1 MTALSKIKNA
11 IAKRGESNS
20 VNITTVP
27 DIKSKKTKVSIP
39 SDAVLDER
47 YDRMSRKDFSRR
59 ISTIQPTPI
68 NDSYANF
75 RFSKRAGEV
84 LSPLSKSKFG
94 LTTSSHLRKISLG
107 QNPFR
112 TEKSMMEDGSMSKQ
126 NSPKQL
132 SMTTY
137 AGQKSARHN
146 SIGFGG
152 SSKQNDFA

>member
-1 MTALSKIKNA
+1 MSKVKNA
-11 IAKRGESNS
+11 IAKRNENTP
-20 VNITTVP
+20 VNVTVVP
-27 DIKSKKTKVSIP
+27 EMKQRTKVSIP

-47 YDRMSRKDFSRR
+47 YDRMSRKDFSRK
-59 ISTIQPTPI
+59 ISTIQPSPI

-94 LTTSSHLRKISLG
+94 LTTSTHLRKMSLG
-107 QNPFR
+107 MNPFR
-112 TEKSMMEDGSMSKQ
+112 TGMHLTEDNSGSMSKQ
-126 NSPKQL
+126 NSPKL

-137 AGQKSARHN
+137 PGQKSARHN

-152 SSKQNDFA
+152 GSTK

>member
-1 MTALSKIKNA
+1 M
-11 IAKRGESNS
+11 AKRGESNPIN
-20 VNITTVP
+20 VTVVP
-27 DIKSKKTKVSIP
+27 EMKNKKNKVSIP

-47 YDRMSRKDFSRR
+47 YDRMSRKDFSRK
-59 ISTIQPTPI
+59 ICTIQPSPI
-68 NDSYANF
+68 NDTYANF

-94 LTTSSHLRKISLG
+94 LTTSSHLRKMSLG
-107 QNPFR
+107 MNPFR
-112 TEKSMMEDGSMSKQ
+112 TEMRLTDENSGSMSKR
-126 NSPKQL
+126 NSPKL

-152 SSKQNDFA
+152 GSTKQNDFA

>member
-1 MTALSKIKNA
+1 MSKVKNA
-11 IAKRGESNS
+11 IAKRGESNPIN
-20 VNITTVP
+20 VTVVP
-27 DIKSKKTKVSIP
+27 EMKNKKNKVSIP

-47 YDRMSRKDFSRR
+47 YDRMSRKDFSRK
-59 ISTIQPTPI
+59 ICTIQPSPI
-68 NDSYANF
+68 NDTYANF

-94 LTTSSHLRKISLG
+94 LTTSSHLRKMSLG
-107 QNPFR
+107 MNPFR
-112 TEKSMMEDGSMSKQ
+112 TEMRLTDENSGSMSKR
-126 NSPKQL
+126 NSPKL

-152 SSKQNDFA
+152 GSTKQSDFA

>member
-1 MTALSKIKNA
+1 MSKVKNA
-11 IAKRGESNS
+11 IAKRNENTSIN
-20 VNITTVP
+20 VTVVP
-27 DIKSKKTKVSIP
+27 EIKTHKAKVSIP

-47 YDRMSRKDFSRR
+47 YDRMSRKDFSRK
-59 ISTIQPTPI
+59 ISTIQPNPI

-94 LTTSSHLRKISLG
+94 LTTSTHLRKMSLG
-107 QNPFR
+107 MNPFR
-112 TEKSMMEDGSMSKQ
+112 TEMRLTEDNSGSMSKQ
-126 NSPKQL
+126 NSPKL

-152 SSKQNDFA
+152 GSTKQSDFA

>member
-1 MTALSKIKNA
+1 MSKVKNA
-11 IAKRGESNS
+11 MAKRGESNPIN
-20 VNITTVP
+20 VTVVP
-27 DIKSKKTKVSIP
+27 EMKNKKNKVSIP

-47 YDRMSRKDFSRR
+47 YDRMSRKDFSRK
-59 ISTIQPTPI
+59 ICTIQPSPI
-68 NDSYANF
+68 NDTYANF

-94 LTTSSHLRKISLG
+94 LTTSSHLRKMSLG
-107 QNPFR
+107 MNPFR
-112 TEKSMMEDGSMSKQ
+112 TEMRLTDENSGSMSKR
-126 NSPKQL
+126 NSPKL

-152 SSKQNDFA
+152 GSTKQNDFA

>member
-1 MTALSKIKNA
+1 MSKVKNA
-11 IAKRGESNS
+11 IAKRGESNPIN
-20 VNITTVP
+20 VTVVP
-27 DIKSKKTKVSIP
+27 EMKNKKNKVSIP

-47 YDRMSRKDFSRR
+47 YDRMSRKDFSRK
-59 ISTIQPTPI
+59 ICSIQPSPI

-94 LTTSSHLRKISLG
+94 LTTSSHLRKMSLG
-107 QNPFR
+107 MNPFR
-112 TEKSMMEDGSMSKQ
+112 TEMRLTDENSGSMSKR
-126 NSPKQL
+126 NSPKL

-152 SSKQNDFA
+152 GSTKQSDFA